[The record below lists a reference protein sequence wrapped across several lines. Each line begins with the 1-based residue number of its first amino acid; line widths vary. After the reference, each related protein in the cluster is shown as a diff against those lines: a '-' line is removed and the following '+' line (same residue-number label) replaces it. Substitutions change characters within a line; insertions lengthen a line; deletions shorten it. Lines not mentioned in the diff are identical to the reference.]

1 MGRITP
7 SLVIAVVALVLAC
20 TGGAAAATKLITGTQ
35 IKNSSLTGADIKNAS
50 LGGDDLRS
58 ESIGPS
64 KLSLSV
70 QDTLEKA
77 GIPGPAGPAGPAG
90 AAGPAGPA
98 GPAGTA
104 GTAGTASVT
113 RTVSAHQSLPPGGFT
128 SSMRADCPAGMVV
141 VGTGFNTGIGNAD
154 FVLSYG
160 TFVGAFI
167 DNDTSITI
175 EAWVQALCAP
185 GSNAGG
191 ASSLTGERRA
201 ADASSAFERDE
212 AAARANR

>member
-1 MGRITP
+1 MHMRRITP

-35 IKNSSLTGADIKNAS
+35 IKDSSLTGADIKNTS

-70 QDTLEKA
+70 QDMLEKA
-77 GIPGPAGPAGPAG
+77 GSPGPAGPAGPAG

-98 GPAGTA
+98 GP
-104 GTAGTASVT
+104 AGTASVT